1 MEASQQTDALTL
13 LEQRWQKRLDRE
25 RAARKEAER
34 LLEEKSLALYE
45 RNVELRE
52 LASNLEKLV
61 DQRTNELAVALK
73 KAQAATLAK
82 SEFLATMSHEIRTPL
97 NGVLGMAQ
105 LLFDTELSE
114 QQREYVSNLKNTSN
128 TLLAIINDVLD
139 FSKIEAGKLELE
151 SISYDLH
158 QLINEVCA
166 IFKLQAQ
173 QKGLSLQVEVDELVP
188 RWIVGD
194 PTRLRQILMNLLSNA
209 MKFTESG
216 TVGLAVMPSLESDV
230 LTVCVWDT
238 GVGMDEKARSKLF
251 QAFSQADAST
261 TRQYG
266 GTGLGLAICD
276 RLTTLMGGRIWVE
289 SEQHKG
295 SRFYFT
301 FVAPRGKETSQNT
314 RVETSK
320 SLAELK
326 VLLVEDNAINRLVAT
341 KLLQKLNINAAIAVD
356 GLEAVAM
363 TEKAAYDLI
372 LMDMQMPNMDG
383 LTATQHI
390 RAMNLSK
397 RPTIIAL
404 TANAMNEDQQRCL
417 AAGMDDFI
425 SKPIHFDQ
433 LKQTLSRFY
442 P

>member
-1 MEASQQTDALTL
+1 MEIQPSVDAITA
-13 LEQRWQKRLDRE
+13 LEMRWQKRIDRE
-25 RAARKEAER
+25 RIARKEAER

-61 DQRTNELAVALK
+61 DQRTSELEIALK
-73 KAQAATLAK
+73 KAQAATVAK

-105 LLFDTELSE
+105 LLSDTTLND

-151 SISYDLH
+151 RIDYDLH
-158 QLINEVCA
+158 QLVNEVCA
-166 IFKLQAQ
+166 IFQLQAQ
-173 QKGLSLQVEVDELVP
+173 QKGLSLRLELSPSVP
-188 RWIVGD
+188 QWIVGD

-209 MKFTESG
+209 MKFTASG
-216 TVGLAVMPSLESDV
+216 SVGLQLTSTEHSD
-230 LTVCVWDT
+230 LITACVWDT
-238 GVGMDEKARSKLF
+238 GIGMNETALSKLF

-261 TRQYG
+261 TREYG
-266 GTGLGLAICD
+266 GTGLGLAICE
-276 RLTTLMGGRIWVE
+276 RLTGLMGGRIWVE
-289 SEQHKG
+289 SEWQKG

-301 FVAPRGKETSQNT
+301 FVAPKGEAAIPMNH
-314 RVETSK
+314 VESRL
-320 SLAELK
+320 SLAELQ
-326 VLLVEDNAINRLVAT
+326 VLLVEDNAINRMVASRLLE
-341 KLLQKLNINAAIAVD
+341 KLDIKVDIAVD
-356 GLEAVAM
+356 GLEAVSM
-363 TEKAAYDLI
+363 VEKTSYDLV

-404 TANAMNEDQQRCL
+404 TANAMNEDQERCL

-433 LKQTLSRFY
+433 LKQTLARFY

>member
-1 MEASQQTDALTL
+1 VTILIESSVSSTEA
-13 LEQRWQKRLDRE
+13 RWQKRLERE
-25 RAARKEAER
+25 RLARKEAER

-45 RNVELRE
+45 RNVELKE

-61 DQRTNELAVALK
+61 EQRTSELALALK

-97 NGVLGMAQ
+97 NGVLGMSQ
-105 LLFDTELSE
+105 LLFDTDLNPL
-114 QQREYVSNLKNTSN
+114 QREYVSNLKNTSN

-139 FSKIEAGKLELE
+139 FSKIEAGKLTLE
-151 SISYDLH
+151 QIDYDLQ
-158 QLINEVCA
+158 QLTQEVCK
-166 IFKLQAQ
+166 IFELQAQ
-173 QKGLSLQVEVDELVP
+173 QKGLSLSVVLDEKVP

-209 MKFTESG
+209 IKFTQTG
-216 TVGLAVMPSLESDV
+216 QVGLSIACSRDENI

-238 GVGMDEKARSKLF
+238 GIGMDEIGRSKLF

-261 TRQYG
+261 TRQFG
-266 GTGLGLAICD
+266 GTGLGLVICD
-276 RLTTLMGGRIWVE
+276 RLTALMGGRIWVE
-289 SEQHKG
+289 SEWQKG

-301 FVAPRGKETSQNT
+301 FLAPQGKAI
-314 RVETSK
+314 K
-320 SLAELK
+320 SLDQIEAPLSLAK
-326 VLLVEDNAINRLVAT
+326 LSVLLVEDNAINRLVAT
-341 KLLQKLNINAAIAVD
+341 KLLEKLNIKPAIAID
-356 GLEAVAM
+356 GVEAVAM
-363 TEKAAYDLI
+363 VEKTSYDLV

-397 RPTIIAL
+397 QPIIIAL
-404 TANAMNEDQQRCL
+404 TANAMNEDQERCL

-433 LKQTLSRFY
+433 LKQTLARFY